1 MAAQLAFAS
10 DYMEGAHPAILKKL
24 AETNL
29 IKSAG
34 YGLDE
39 YSETAREKIRKACNA
54 PEAEVHF
61 LVGGTQTNATV
72 IDALLASYQGVIA
85 AETGHVSSHEA
96 GAIEAGGHKVLTI
109 PVEEVL
115 NTFQEDGNRDHM
127 VMPGMVYIS
136 QPTEYG
142 TLYNRQELE
151 ALSKVCRSNGIPLY
165 LDGARLAYALACPA
179 NDVT

>member
-10 DYMEGAHPAILKKL
+10 DYMEGAHPEILKKL

-109 PVEEVL
+109 PQTDGKISAEKVEEVL
-115 NTFQEDGNRDHM
+115 NTFKEDGNRDHM

-136 QPTEYG
+136 QP
-142 TLYNRQELE
+142 N
-151 ALSKVCRSNGIPLY
+151 
-165 LDGARLAYALACPA
+165 
-179 NDVT
+179 

>member
-61 LVGGTQTNATV
+61 LVGGTQTNVTV
-72 IDALLASYQGVIA
+72 ISAALRHYQGVITA
-85 AETGHVSSHEA
+85 VTGHINVHETG
-96 GAIEAGGHKVLTI
+96 
-109 PVEEVL
+109 
-115 NTFQEDGNRDHM
+115 
-127 VMPGMVYIS
+127 
-136 QPTEYG
+136 
-142 TLYNRQELE
+142 
-151 ALSKVCRSNGIPLY
+151 ALVPC
-165 LDGARLAYALACPA
+165 
-179 NDVT
+179 

>member
-72 IDALLASYQGVIA
+72 IGALLASYQGLRQRPDMSV
-85 AETGHVSSHEA
+85 
-96 GAIEAGGHKVLTI
+96 
-109 PVEEVL
+109 P
-115 NTFQEDGNRDHM
+115 M
-127 VMPGMVYIS
+127 
-136 QPTEYG
+136 
-142 TLYNRQELE
+142 RQEL
-151 ALSKVCRSNGIPLY
+151 LKRVDIKC
-165 LDGARLAYALACPA
+165 
-179 NDVT
+179 